1 MLLYVHHSP
10 HIRYVSENEGDEE
23 GDVEH
28 GAEGELAAAAVCD
41 GQGTLQG
48 DVGGIIGGVGETCHE
63 EQRQYYKNHTD
74 ACGPDAFDVGR
85 ADDGAQD
92 TIEEQRY
99 ADDGHEGKGPETEI
113 VVEILHRLHE
123 YGSGGRVDSI
133 TVLQQGAHKEGEE
146 EHEEGHSTA
155 NESHRTA
162 RADVFVRHV
171 VDDVKNAEHAGKEH
185 HGKTED
191 EVPGIE
197 QSIKSCGGI
206 GPTADDGSAKI
217 GERCLLHYEV
227 GAIEERCYGAS
238 KEQGTHDAVKN
249 KEPAV
254 GAGAEQIALT
264 MLKLIADGLQHEGE
278 EDDHPEPVGAAEAGT
293 IEKRERSKEGSTEGD
308 EGGEG
313 YLPLATGGL
322 YNLTLTFLRP
332 AKTEDEGIGA
342 LNEEHENEQRSDKR
356 HYEPPVLLKKCVTHI
371 S

>member
-1 MLLYVHHSP
+1 MLLPVHNSP
-10 HIRYVSENEGDEE
+10 HIRYVSENEGNEE

-28 GAEGELAAAAVCD
+28 GAESKLAAAAVGD

-48 DVGGIIGGVGETCHE
+48 DVGRIVGGVSETCHE
-63 EQRQYYKNHTD
+63 EQRQDYENHAD

-85 ADDGAQD
+85 ADDGSQD
-92 TIEEQRY
+92 TIEEQSHANY
-99 ADDGHEGKGPETEI
+99 GHEGKGPETKI

-133 TVLQQGAHKEGEE
+133 TVLQQGAHEEGEE
-146 EHEEGHSTA
+146 EHKEGYSTA

-171 VDDVKNAEHAGKEH
+171 VDDVKNAKHAGKEH

-197 QSIKSCGGI
+197 QSVKSCGGV

-227 GAIEERCYGAS
+227 GPIEERGYGAS
-238 KEQGTHDAVKN
+238 KKQGTHDAVKN
-249 KEPAV
+249 KEPSV
-254 GAGAEQIALT
+254 SAGAEQIALT

-278 EDDHPEPVGAAEAGT
+278 EDDHPEPVGAAEAGA
-293 IEKRERSKEGSTEGD
+293 IEERERSEEGSTEGD

-322 YNLTLTFLRP
+322 YNLTLTFLCP
-332 AKTEDEGIGA
+332 AKTEDEGIGT
-342 LNEEHENEQRSDKR
+342 LNEEQEHEQRSEKR